1 MNSTDLLKYILPHEI
16 LEYFEVVDIKGKQEE
31 LTFYLD
37 EKNDL
42 PQDLPEGDY
51 ESKGFAPPVKIL
63 DFPIRDRAVF
73 LIVRRRKWID
83 KRTGKV
89 YSRVWNLTAEG
100 TKYTKEFGA
109 FLKGITG

>member
-1 MNSTDLLKYILPHEI
+1 MNSTDLLKYILPKEI
-16 LEYFEVVDIKGKQEE
+16 LEYFEVVDIKEKQGE

-37 EKNDL
+37 EKNNL
-42 PQDLPEGDY
+42 PQDLPKGDY
-51 ESKGFAPPVKIL
+51 ESKGFAPSVKIL

-83 KRTGKV
+83 KSTGKV
-89 YSRVWNLTAEG
+89 YSRVWDLTAEG